1 MSNRVLI
8 PALKA
13 RVGDWNYYICV
24 MRYAQVSKQI
34 EFAHDLGGNVDLGK
48 LIQRGISE
56 RTKEITEYLL
66 KSEHRFLGAIIVA
79 AWGGDPKYLSVE
91 MDNANGILDGL
102 DNSFGVLTFDD
113 SVRYFALDGQHR
125 LKAIKDAIKIDP
137 KLGSD
142 EISVI
147 LVSHYDTDGG
157 RKKTRRLF
165 SNINKNARKTTAG
178 EDIALDED
186 DGYSILTRRII
197 DEHPFLME
205 EGRVIVF
212 TKLGTSGE
220 ISVAGGSIPKTEK
233 KAITT
238 ITTLHEM
245 LINLGFSL
253 KTTMQKR
260 TIRPPED
267 DLDESFVILKNRL
280 DDLLDNCGEW
290 RSKVENSVS
299 ARDVRAPVK
308 NEGAGHPMM
317 RSMVQRS
324 VTRVLK
330 QIVEQGVKWD
340 DLMNRLQTLTWRLD
354 APPWI
359 AIANT
364 HEGITSIKTSRD
376 YAKLLDSLLLV
387 HLAPNSKQEIIRARK
402 GFKLL
407 WNDNYPL
414 TEDQLATYLSKSIL
428 NDDTNDEVMI

>member
-24 MRYAQVSKQI
+24 MKYAQIKKQI

-56 RTKEITEYLL
+56 RTKDITEYLL

-91 MDNANGILDGL
+91 MDNANGVLDGL
-102 DNSFGVLTFDD
+102 DNAFGVLTFDD

-125 LKAIKDAIKIDP
+125 LKAIIDAVKIDP
-137 KLGSD
+137 VLGNE
-142 EISVI
+142 EICVI
-147 LVSHYDTDGG
+147 LVSHYDTDDG

-186 DGYSILTRRII
+186 DGYSILTRRFI

-205 EGRVIVF
+205 SGRVIVF
-212 TKLGTSGE
+212 TKLGDSGE
-220 ISVAGGSIPKTEK
+220 ISVAGGAIPKTDK
-233 KAITT
+233 KAVTT
-238 ITTLHEM
+238 ITTLHEI

-253 KTTMQKR
+253 KPTMQKR
-260 TIRPPED
+260 TIRPPEE
-267 DLDESFVILKNRL
+267 DLEESFEILKTRL
-280 DDLLDNCGEW
+280 DDLFKSCGDW
-290 RSKVENSVS
+290 RKRVEDSAS
-299 ARDVRAPVK
+299 ARDVRAPLK
-308 NEGAGHPMM
+308 DEGAGHPMM
-317 RSMVQRS
+317 RSMVQRA
-324 VTRVLK
+324 VTRVSK
-330 QIVEQGVKWD
+330 QIIEQGVKWE
-340 DLMNRLQTLTWRLD
+340 DLIIRLQKLTWRLD
-354 APPWI
+354 SPPWT

-364 HEGITSIKTSRD
+364 HEGVTTIKTSRD
-376 YAKLLDSLLLV
+376 YARLLDALLLV

-402 GFKLL
+402 DFKTL
-407 WNDNYPL
+407 WNDNYPIS
-414 TEDQLATYLSKSIL
+414 EDQLTIHLPKIISLAKS
-428 NDDTNDEVMI
+428 DDDKI